1 MAKSVMFAV
10 AGSGKTTTLIERL
23 TLDQRALIITYT
35 ENNYAHLQ
43 RSIIRKFGF
52 LPPNISLFTYFG
64 FLNGFCYRPQLE
76 RKRTGITPCRRAP
89 SCAAAARPGRWP
101 S

>member
-76 RKRTGITPCRRAP
+76 RKRTGIT
-89 SCAAAARPGRWP
+89 
-101 S
+101 

>member
-43 RSIIRKFGF
+43 RSIIRNSDFYLPIYPYLPTLGF
-52 LPPNISLFTYFG
+52 LMASATGRSL
-64 FLNGFCYRPQLE
+64 
-76 RKRTGITPCRRAP
+76 
-89 SCAAAARPGRWP
+89 S
-101 S
+101 